1 MRHNLKLPLQILSVL
16 KVYKIVEFINKKNA
30 EGR

>member
-1 MRHNLKLPLQILSVL
+1 MRHNLKLPLLILSVL
-16 KVYKIVEFINKKNA
+16 KVYKIVKFINKKNA